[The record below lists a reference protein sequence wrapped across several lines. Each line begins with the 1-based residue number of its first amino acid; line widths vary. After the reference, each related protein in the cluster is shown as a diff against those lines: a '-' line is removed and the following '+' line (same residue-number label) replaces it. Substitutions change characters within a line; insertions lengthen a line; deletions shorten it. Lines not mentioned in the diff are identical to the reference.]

1 MRVYTEEQRLAKKN
15 TDIVWRKN
23 NKLRTF
29 NKNKEWV
36 ANNKAK
42 VNEYKRIYKANR
54 MKTDPNFKL
63 LNLLRGRLNQ
73 AFKASKWV
81 KAANREDLLG
91 ADITIVKTHIESLF
105 TDGMN
110 WNNMGE
116 WHIDHILP
124 IGKCESL
131 EEMVNRCHYKN
142 LQPLWAIDNLKKSC
156 GLNTNIK

>member
-1 MRVYTEEQRLAKKN
+1 MRALTKEQKVKKAIK
-15 TDIVWRKN
+15 D
-23 NKLRTF
+23 
-29 NKNKEWV
+29 KEWFTK
-36 ANNKAK
+36 NKAK

-54 MKTDPNFKL
+54 IKTDPNFKL
-63 LNLLRGRLNQ
+63 LNLLRSRLYHS
-73 AFKASKWV
+73 FKASQWIKSN
-81 KAANREDLLG
+81 KRENLLG
-91 ADITIVKTHIESLF
+91 ADITTVKTHIESLF

-156 GLNTNIK
+156 SLNTNIK